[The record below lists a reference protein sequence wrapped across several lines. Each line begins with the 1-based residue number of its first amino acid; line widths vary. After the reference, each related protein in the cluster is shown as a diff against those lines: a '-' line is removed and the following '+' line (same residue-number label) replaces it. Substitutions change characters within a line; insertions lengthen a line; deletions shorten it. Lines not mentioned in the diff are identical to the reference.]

1 MRQRF
6 IRLGIVAALLA
17 GAGPALAQ
25 FGLPAVGQTL
35 GGAADRLRGTLDEA
49 ASLVTR
55 PLEDV
60 AALAD
65 LRLERLDAFV
75 RRNRNIVAM
84 DANGSPARAHELLL
98 LDPDPAALM
107 LAEKSGY
114 RLMEQG
120 DLEGLGVG
128 FARLETPAGVTLP
141 DATRALQ
148 KLLPAKTVTADQIHF
163 PGGQM
168 GGQTVPAT
176 GAPAIPSPRG
186 GTVGLIDGGVRP
198 DARLS
203 AQAGFATGAPRPN
216 QHAQSIASLLG
227 GAGVAHVFAADV
239 YGADPAGGNA
249 LAIAKAL
256 GWMAQQRVP
265 VVSISLVGPANP
277 LLERAVAAA
286 QARGMFVVAAVGNDG
301 AASPLSYPA
310 SYRDVVAVT
319 GVDGK
324 GRVLFEAG
332 RASHLDYA
340 APGADMTAV
349 GLSGRVTLRGTSF
362 AAPLVAARLA
372 AYAGPGPG
380 RSLTALDR
388 EAVAAGARAGR
399 GILCNPCRKGI

>member
-1 MRQRF
+1 VRQRL

-17 GAGPALAQ
+17 GAAGPALAQ
-25 FGLPAVGQTL
+25 LGLPAVGQTL
-35 GGAADRLRGTLDEA
+35 GGAVDRLRGTLDAAGDGA
-49 ASLVTR
+49 ASVVAR
-55 PLEDV
+55 PLEDLR
-60 AALAD
+60 ALAD
-65 LRLERLDAFV
+65 LRLQRLDDFV
-75 RRNRNIVAM
+75 RRNRNTVAM

-114 RLMEQG
+114 RVMEHG

-128 FARLETPAGVTLP
+128 FARLETPAGLSLP

-163 PGGQM
+163 PGGQ
-168 GGQTVPAT
+168 T
-176 GAPAIPSPRG
+176 GPTTGSSAMPSPRG

-216 QHAQSIASLLG
+216 QHAQSIVSLLG

-256 GWMAQQRVP
+256 GWMAAQRVP

-349 GLSGRVTLRGTSF
+349 GLAGRVTLRGTSF

-372 AYAGPGPG
+372 AYPSGA
-380 RSLTALDR
+380 LAALDR
-388 EAVAAGARAGR
+388 EAVGAGARTGR
-399 GILCNPCRKGI
+399 GILCNACRKGI

>member
-1 MRQRF
+1 MRQRL
-6 IRLGIVAALLA
+6 ISLGIVAALLA
-17 GAGPALAQ
+17 GAAGPALAQ
-25 FGLPAVGQTL
+25 LGLPSV
-35 GGAADRLRGTLDEA
+35 GGAVDRLRGTLDDAGEGA
-49 ASLVTR
+49 AAMVAR
-55 PLEDV
+55 PLQDV

-65 LRLERLDAFV
+65 LRLARLDAFV
-75 RRNRNIVAM
+75 RRNRGAVAM
-84 DANGSPARAHELLL
+84 DANGAPARAHELLL
-98 LDPDPAALM
+98 LDPDPASIL

-114 RLMEQG
+114 RVMERG
-120 DLEGLGVG
+120 DLDGLGVG
-128 FARLETPAGVTLP
+128 FARLETPAGVSLP

-148 KLLPAKTVTADQIHF
+148 KLLPAKTVSADQIHF
-163 PGGQM
+163 PGGQSAPP
-168 GGQTVPAT
+168 GGPSAT
-176 GAPAIPSPRG
+176 STPRG
-186 GTVGLIDGGVRP
+186 GTVGLIDGGVRG

-216 QHAQSIASLLG
+216 QHAQSILSLLG

-256 GWMAQQRVP
+256 GWMAAQRVP

-310 SYRDVVAVT
+310 SYRGVVAVT

-332 RASHLDYA
+332 RAGHLDYA

-349 GLSGRVTLRGTSF
+349 GLSGRVALRGTSF

-372 AYAGPGPG
+372 AYPSG
-380 RSLTALDR
+380 ALAAVDR
-388 EAVAAGARAGR
+388 EAVGAGPRAGR
-399 GILCNPCRKGI
+399 GIVCNACRKGI

>member
-1 MRQRF
+1 M
-6 IRLGIVAALLA
+6 GIAGALLLA
-17 GAGPALAQ
+17 AAGPALAQ
-25 FGLPAVGQTL
+25 LGLPAVGQTL
-35 GGAADRLRGTLDEA
+35 GGAVDRLRGTLDGA
-49 ASLVTR
+49 ATLVAR

-65 LRLERLDAFV
+65 LRLARLDAFV
-75 RRNRNIVAM
+75 RRNRNTVAM

-163 PGGQM
+163 PGGQ
-168 GGQTVPAT
+168 T
-176 GAPAIPSPRG
+176 APASGPSAMPSPRG
-186 GTVGLIDGGVRP
+186 GTVGLIDGGIRP
-198 DARLS
+198 DARLA
-203 AQAGFATGAPRPN
+203 AQAGFAIGAPRPN

-349 GLSGRVTLRGTSF
+349 GLAGRVTLRGTSF

-372 AYAGPGPG
+372 AYAGPVPGAG
-380 RSLTALDR
+380 RSLVALDR
-388 EAVAAGARAGR
+388 EAEAAGGRAGR
-399 GILCNPCRKGI
+399 GILCNSCRKGI